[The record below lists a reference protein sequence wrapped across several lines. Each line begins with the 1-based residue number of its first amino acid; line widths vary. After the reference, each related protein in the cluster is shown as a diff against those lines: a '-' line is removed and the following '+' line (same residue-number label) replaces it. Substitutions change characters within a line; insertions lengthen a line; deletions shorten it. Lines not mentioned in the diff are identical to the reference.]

1 MHAKLTSEII
11 DEQPIPDKPK
21 ELRDATQRG
30 LVLRIQPGTG
40 LRTWYCEYRHAGRKT
55 RVKLG
60 VYPKMPVTRARE
72 EAAKK
77 RGHVAEGK
85 DPGAKSRA
93 ARATGTLA
101 ALIDEYE
108 IGPAA
113 SMKSGRITVQRLRYA
128 FEPLLKKRVALL
140 SKKDLDS
147 WRTWRKATRVKG
159 ARGPAGAK
167 SRNQDLRML
176 RAALEWGVETGRIPT
191 NPLNEMKVNRE
202 KEKERPPLRALTDAE
217 EIAILKALDPG
228 DPFRALIIVSL
239 DTGARRAELLT
250 LDWAEV
256 MDNAIMV
263 LDGKAKSGKRRTL
276 PLTPRAK
283 SALEAMQ
290 AHNDGSGRVW
300 RISPAEVF
308 RRWTAVCA
316 ASGVKNRPRWHDLRA
331 TFATRLHRAG
341 VPMNA
346 IMALLGHSSLS
357 ITEKYLRLDHNDL
370 TGAIAILAS
379 REIGLLE
386 AEG

>member
-11 DEQPIPDKPK
+11 DAEPIPDKPK

-85 DPGAKSRA
+85 DPGATSRA
-93 ARATGTLA
+93 ARSTGTLA
-101 ALIDEYE
+101 ALIDAYE
-108 IGPAA
+108 EGPALE
-113 SMKSGRITVQRLRYA
+113 MKSGKITVQRLRYA
-128 FEPLLKKRVALL
+128 FEPLLKKRAALL
-140 SKKDLDS
+140 SAKDFDS
-147 WRTWRKATRVKG
+147 WRTWRSTTRVKG
-159 ARGPAGAK
+159 SSGPAGAK

-176 RAALEWGVETGRIPT
+176 RAALQWAVDTGRIPA
-191 NPLNEMKVNRE
+191 NPLAELKLKRE
-202 KEKERPPLRALTDAE
+202 KERERPPLRALTDAE
-217 EIAILKALDPG
+217 ETAVLSALDPG
-228 DPFRALIIVSL
+228 DPFHSLIVVSL

-250 LDWAEV
+250 LDWTEATG
-256 MDNAIMV
+256 DAITV

-290 AHNDGSGRVW
+290 ALGDGSGRVW
-300 RISPAEVF
+300 RMSPAEVF
-308 RRWTAVCA
+308 RRWTAVCEA
-316 ASGVKNRPRWHDLRA
+316 AGIVNRPRWHDLRA

-346 IMALLGHSSLS
+346 VMALLGHSSLS
-357 ITEKYLRLDHNDL
+357 ITEKYLRLDNNDL
-370 TGAIAILAS
+370 TGAIATLAN
-379 REIGLLE
+379 REIGR
-386 AEG
+386 